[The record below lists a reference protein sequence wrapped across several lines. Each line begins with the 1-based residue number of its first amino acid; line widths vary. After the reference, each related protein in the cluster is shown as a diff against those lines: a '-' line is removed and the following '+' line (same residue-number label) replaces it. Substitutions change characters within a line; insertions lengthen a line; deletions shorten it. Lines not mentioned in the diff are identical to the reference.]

1 MTGMERTI
9 EQAAQVIAEAYRKGG
24 DIWGDDLAR
33 ALADAGLL
41 APAPLREEWGI
52 QWDDG
57 VWEYYR
63 SRAETEVGAGDEGT
77 PVHRYVSDWMPVD
90 PTEGDGSADQ

>member
-41 APAPLREEWGI
+41 APAPLRETRCRGTLWGTMLHPY
-52 QWDDG
+52 DG
-57 VWEYYR
+57 
-63 SRAETEVGAGDEGT
+63 SDENE
-77 PVHRYVSDWMPVD
+77 YVSYATGWMPVD
-90 PTEGDGSADQ
+90 RVEGGGRAEP